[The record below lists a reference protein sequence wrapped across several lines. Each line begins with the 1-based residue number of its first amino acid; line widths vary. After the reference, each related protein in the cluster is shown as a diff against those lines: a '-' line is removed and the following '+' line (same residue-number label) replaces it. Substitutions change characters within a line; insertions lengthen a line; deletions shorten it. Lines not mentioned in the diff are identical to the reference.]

1 MKNVIFVFTLVFST
15 TLLYAQNTPK
25 TLLWKITK
33 AGNNHA
39 SFLFGTFHEVS
50 PTFFDS
56 LPEVVSTLKQADILL
71 VEESISESNIST
83 STQQPKWSLEKWNAV
98 LTIEQKQTFNQ
109 FVKKAED
116 TSYYNL
122 NPLLLSL
129 TTSRLYLTNF
139 CQSEKPFTQLMDH
152 HIEKMAKNFNKRV
165 YSLDINQQI
174 LLENAA
180 EKLTP
185 KQDSLYTSYSMRS
198 MQCMLDEDFSDC
210 RIMHEYKNFDIN
222 YKLDSNLTES
232 PSLSLLLSERNMKWA
247 TKLDELLSIKS
258 CFVAVGFRHLMYKEG
273 IIKQLRN
280 LGYKVSPVPIQLLP

>member
-1 MKNVIFVFTLVFST
+1 MKNVIFVFTLFFSS
-15 TLLYAQNTPK
+15 TLLYGQNTPK
-25 TLLWKITK
+25 TLLWKITRE
-33 AGNNHA
+33 GNKHA

-71 VEESISESNIST
+71 VEESVSESNIST

-98 LTIEQKQTFNQ
+98 LTNEQKQTFNQ
-109 FVKKAED
+109 FVKKSQD

-139 CQSEKPFTQLMDH
+139 CQSDKPFNQLMDH
-152 HIEKMAKNFNKRV
+152 YIEKMAKNFNKSV

-174 LLENAA
+174 LLKNAA
-180 EKLTP
+180 QELTSQ
-185 KQDSLYTSYSMRS
+185 QDSLYTFYSIRSMRS
-198 MQCMLDEDFSDC
+198 MLDEDFSDC
-210 RIMHEYKNFDIN
+210 AILREYKKLAIN
-222 YKLDSNLTES
+222 YKLDSYLSEN
-232 PSLSLLLSERNMKWA
+232 PGLSLLLSERNIRWA
-247 TKLDELLSIKS
+247 KRLDELLSIKS
-258 CFVAVGFRHLMYKEG
+258 CFVAVGFRHLMYQEG
-273 IIKQLRN
+273 IIEQLRN